1 MKKLTRK
8 LFLSVAALAC
18 CAATLV
24 STTFAWYVN
33 NPTAY
38 AKGAT
43 GSTANVDTSGS
54 LSISKTGAANTWFKE
69 ISLTD
74 VTGSLNPVHSTDG
87 LAFTSLAET
96 PVEGRIGSTV
106 TNTTDQITITLYL
119 KADAA
124 GTVDLDLETVNAT
137 LAANY
142 KSQVA
147 YNENAPV
154 TVGQPFMK
162 DAADAMY
169 ISRTVYNGADYAT
182 KVGTTAINTLKAESD
197 TYSNTAAAASEVT
210 LATGGDANAYYEAV
224 KEETLTDDAKT
235 APTTGAMAPIAL
247 EANAPVKVVYKIW
260 LEGADT
266 DCFNA
271 CTNQNFTFELTYN
284 YTKNA
289 A

>member
-74 VTGSLNPVHSTDG
+74 VTGSLNPVHTTDG
-87 LAFTSLAET
+87 LAFTSLAGEADG
-96 PVEGRIGSTV
+96 EGKIGSTV
-106 TNTTDQITITLYL
+106 ANSTDQITITLYL

-147 YNENAPV
+147 YNDNAPV
-154 TVGQPFMK
+154 TVGQSFMK

-169 ISRTVYNGADYAT
+169 ISRTVYTGTDYAT
-182 KVGTTAINTLKAESD
+182 AGTTAINTLKAESD

-210 LATGGDANAYYEAV
+210 LAEGGDANAYYEAV
-224 KEETLTDDAKT
+224 KEETLTTDAKT
-235 APTTGAMAPIAL
+235 APTTAAMAPIEL
-247 EANAPVKVVYKIW
+247 TANTPVKVVYKIW

-289 A
+289 